1 MSALS
6 PGQRVRVALGGGSQR
21 GLLLTISEATAEV
34 ELDEGAEDI
43 VAPLS
48 ALRDL
53 EPFELYDPE
62 DGPAAERAERWKM
75 EGNQLFTEL
84 RDYAAAIERYLLAWR
99 ALQADARLTPGSHVL
114 VKGAGTSETGG
125 RSRRDHAAATSETG
139 GVRRALVL
147 TVDAKRAE
155 VAYEQCTAS
164 RVRAEGGGLRE
175 QLAALQRLAAE
186 IEEEGAAGGGGAEAR
201 EEGED
206 EEEEV
211 HTDRLIR
218 VHAELAALQMALL
231 LNMARC
237 NLAQKARQH
246 EMNRRD

>member
-34 ELDEGAEDI
+34 ELDECAEDI

-53 EPFELYDPE
+53 EPFELCDSE
-62 DGPAAERAERWKM
+62 DGPAAERAERWKV

-99 ALQADARLTPGSHVL
+99 ALQADARLSPGSHVL
-114 VKGAGTSETGG
+114 VKGPPRSEN
-125 RSRRDHAAATSETG
+125 G

-147 TVDAKRAE
+147 TVDAQRAE

-164 RVRAEGGGLRE
+164 RLRAEGGGVRE
-175 QLAALQRLAAE
+175 QLAALQRLAAA
-186 IEEEGAAGGGGAEAR
+186 IEEEGAALGAGAEAAR
-201 EEGED
+201 GEGGED

-211 HTDRLIR
+211 HIDRLIR
-218 VHAELAALQMALL
+218 VHADLAALQMALL

-237 NLAQKARQH
+237 SLAQKARRVVTH
-246 EMNRRD
+246 T